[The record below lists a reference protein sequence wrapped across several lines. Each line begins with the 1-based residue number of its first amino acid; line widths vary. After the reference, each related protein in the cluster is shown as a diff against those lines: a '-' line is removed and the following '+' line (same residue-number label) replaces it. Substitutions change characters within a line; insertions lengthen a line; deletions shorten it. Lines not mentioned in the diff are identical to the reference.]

1 MRCYEYLY
9 VSVMPFINKI
19 LLNNITFHYLSFVL
33 FINMKMEN
41 SFRKFIQFKTHL

>member
-19 LLNNITFHYLSFVL
+19 LLNNKYLSLPIICSFY
-33 FINMKMEN
+33 KHEN
-41 SFRKFIQFKTHL
+41 GKFI